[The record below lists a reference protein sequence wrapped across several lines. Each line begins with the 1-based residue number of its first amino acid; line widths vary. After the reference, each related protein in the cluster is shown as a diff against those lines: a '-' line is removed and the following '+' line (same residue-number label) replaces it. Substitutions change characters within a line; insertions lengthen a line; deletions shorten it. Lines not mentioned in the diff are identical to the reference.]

1 MILSSSSDE
10 DADIPILSKTTTIKS
25 EETNVAVKEENVAV
39 NKEEEDASVTSST
52 FSKSD

>member
-25 EETNVAVKEENVAV
+25 EETNVAVKEENVVV
-39 NKEEEDASVTSST
+39 NKEEGDASVTSST